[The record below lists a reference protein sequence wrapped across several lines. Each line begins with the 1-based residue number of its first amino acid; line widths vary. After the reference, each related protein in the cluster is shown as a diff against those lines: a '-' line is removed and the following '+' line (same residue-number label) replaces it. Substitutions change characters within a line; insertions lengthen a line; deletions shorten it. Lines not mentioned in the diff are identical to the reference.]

1 MCTWKKKKSQ
11 VKPYTYTFVVNKEAG
26 AVKLTGS
33 IQLTLKKK
41 RKINNNKKYIW
52 SNRNVLVLCLYF
64 RLRNSEITRSFQ
76 TIVPFHALAFVGCA
90 ILYVPT

>member
-1 MCTWKKKKSQ
+1 MDE
-11 VKPYTYTFVVNKEAG
+11 KEAG
-26 AVKLTGS
+26 AIKLTGS

-41 RKINNNKKYIW
+41 KNNNNNKKKCVW
-52 SNRNVLVLCLYF
+52 SNRNVLVLCLCF
-64 RLRNSEITRSFQ
+64 RLKNSEITGPFQ

>member
-1 MCTWKKKKSQ
+1 MYLEKRKSQ
-11 VKPYTYTFVVNKEAG
+11 VKPYAYTFVVNKEAG
-26 AVKLTGS
+26 AIKLTGS

-41 RKINNNKKYIW
+41 KIIIKYIW

-64 RLRNSEITRSFQ
+64 RLRNSEITGSFQ
-76 TIVPFHALAFVGCA
+76 TIVPFRALAFVGCA